1 MFGIYKLQQ
10 PENETIQTYAPG
22 SHERKAL
29 KEALSSCRESEIE
42 IPLIIGGKEVRTGD
56 MGECVIPHNHR
67 KVIARYHKAG
77 EKEIKAAM
85 EAAMSAK
92 REWESYTYQERI
104 SVFLKAAEILSREAR
119 YTVNAATMLGQSKTA
134 HQAEIDSACELIDFL
149 RFNAYFATLLYE
161 QQPISEDGVWNFL
174 EYRPLDGFVF
184 AVSPFNFTAI
194 GGNLCTAPALLGN
207 TVLWKP
213 AATSLYSS
221 YCVMQILMRAG
232 LPPGVINMVA
242 GQSSV
247 LGPIVLKDRD
257 LSGIHFTGSTAVFN
271 SMWKTVAQELS
282 TYLSY
287 PRLVGETGGK
297 DFVFAHNSCDME
309 GLVVALARGAFEYQ
323 GQKCS
328 AASRAYIPASMWPEL
343 REKLLEKTA
352 MLKVGDVEDFTIFMG
367 AVIDRNSFNN
377 IKGYLEKVKASP
389 DGKIITGGRCDDTTG
404 YFVDPTIIET
414 TNPNFITMEQ
424 EIFGPVLTIY
434 AYRDEEFVE
443 TLRKCD
449 STSPYALTGAI
460 FANDRKAIKTAYET
474 LRYSAGNF
482 YINDKPTGAVVGQ
495 QPFGGAR
502 GSGTNDKAGSFLNLI
517 RWTSTRTIKE
527 NFCPPRALFYPSM
540 LEP

>member
-10 PENETIQTYAPG
+10 PENETIQTCAPG
-22 SHERKAL
+22 SPERKAL
-29 KEALSSCRESEIE
+29 KEALSSCRNTEIE

-104 SVFLKAAEILSREAR
+104 SVFLKAAEILAKESRYA
-119 YTVNAATMLGQSKTA
+119 VNAATMLGQSKTA

-149 RFNAYFATLLYE
+149 RFNTYFATLLYE

-213 AATSLYSS
+213 AATSLYSAHWI
-221 YCVMQILMRAG
+221 MQILMRAG

-247 LGPIVLKDRD
+247 LSPIVLKNRD

-343 REKLLEKTA
+343 REKLLEKTS
-352 MLKVGDVEDFTIFMG
+352 MLKVGDVEDFTTFMG

-377 IKGYLEKVKASP
+377 IKGYLDKVKASP
-389 DGKIITGGRCDDTTG
+389 YGKIITGGTCDDTIG

-527 NFCPPRALFYPSM
+527 NFCPPRDLFYPSM